1 MTNKKIL
8 GLGLFFQSAITERTL
23 AARFHEHMSTAM
35 NAQGKYKSAMLQ
47 HAREN
52 GHHFRLEDATILGW
66 EQDWV
71 KRGIFEA
78 LCIKILN
85 PSINI
90 DPGRH
95 TVSSHFDQILKEVIK
110 PPPDPAPH
118 NPDNESLINTAP
130 RRQGRPR
137 KNQPTPSPIAD
148 PPTRQSHSQPT
159 ENNGDHMPLPQRQ
172 SQRIRDRQNRQQPAS
187 Q

>member
-1 MTNKKIL
+1 MSDRK
-8 GLGLFFQSAITERTL
+8 TL
-23 AARFHEHMSTAM
+23 RGNWTKLVEAYRMYLTCM
-35 NAQGKYKSAMLQ
+35 NQQ
-47 HAREN
+47 
-52 GHHFRLEDATILGW
+52 RLEQCLEDGTILGW

-78 LCIKILN
+78 LCIRILN

-95 TVSSHFDQILKEVIK
+95 TVSSHFDQILKEIIK

-118 NPDNESLINTAP
+118 NPDNETLINTAP

-137 KNQPTPSPIAD
+137 KNQPTPSPITD

-159 ENNGDHMPLPQRQ
+159 ENNGDQNPLPQRQ
-172 SQRIRDRQNRQQPAS
+172 SQRIRDRHNRQQPAS